1 MAFRAVA
8 KTAAGAGA
16 GVGIY
21 LAYDADARDEV
32 VGAARG
38 STRFARAVYHSC
50 VVSAD
55 YKMSLRG
62 LQGDAYEVKKA
73 EVHQRAA
80 ERLLKGDAYEA
91 KKAEVHQQA
100 AERLLKVCMKHGGV
114 YTKFGQHIASMNHIL
129 PPEYTTTLSVLQDRN
144 PSVPL
149 EEVERTILRELGGS
163 IADLFLEFDAKAIAA
178 ASLAQVHRA
187 VTKTGEEVAVK
198 LQYPG
203 LEAQVER
210 DITTMRLLA
219 QAMGTVFPE
228 YEYTWLFPEFEETI
242 TLELDFVQE
251 GVNGERVAS
260 FNDGDND
267 FVQEGANSERVARMF
282 KDRQDIAVPKVHW
295 DYSTRRVMTMDFIHG
310 IKITNRQA
318 IEEAG
323 LDPRQVA
330 KTVAS
335 SFGEMIYYHGF
346 LHCDPHPGNLMVRE
360 MPATKTGRK
369 SRSAKKPKQH
379 QVVLLDH
386 GMYRRL
392 EPDFR
397 LAYCRLWKAFLTRD
411 TKLGKQQ
418 AVILGLTPDEY
429 DALSLVLTWRPAT
442 TKTPMGTRIT
452 EEERARLRE
461 KYKGVVSA
469 EEERARLREKYKG
482 VVSAQAEERARLRE
496 KYKGVV
502 SAEAVNNFLERL
514 PRDMLFVLRTSD
526 LIRGLNKDLGGT
538 SQQRLRLMGEAGA
551 DLIRGLNKDLGGT
564 SSACGSWA
572 KREGRKLYLKTAL
585 RLQMEAAGIRF
596 PPPPQLVWPGAPV
609 NKLVSSEMGYKSPA
623 LSSAWDLARLR
634 LGLWIADSTMR
645 VHWWWK
651 GYKAFTTRD
660 IG

>member
-62 LQGDAYEVKKA
+62 LQGDAYEAKKA
-73 EVHQRAA
+73 EVHQR
-80 ERLLKGDAYEA
+80 
-91 KKAEVHQQA
+91 A

-203 LEAQVER
+203 LEAQVTR
-210 DITTMRLLA
+210 DIETMRLLA

-251 GVNGERVAS
+251 GV
-260 FNDGDND
+260 
-267 FVQEGANSERVARMF
+267 NSERVARMF

-360 MPATKTGRK
+360 MPAAKTGRK

-469 EEERARLREKYKG
+469 E
-482 VVSAQAEERARLRE
+482 
-496 KYKGVV
+496 
-502 SAEAVNNFLERL
+502 AVNSFLERL

-538 SQQRLRLMGEAGA
+538 SQQRLRLMGEAA
-551 DLIRGLNKDLGGT
+551 IRGLNLPNPPPDT
-564 SSACGSWA
+564 FIPYAHPPHN
-572 KREGRKLYLKTAL
+572 RETAL

>member
-62 LQGDAYEVKKA
+62 LQGDAYEAKKA
-73 EVHQRAA
+73 EVHQR
-80 ERLLKGDAYEA
+80 
-91 KKAEVHQQA
+91 A

-203 LEAQVER
+203 LEAQVTR
-210 DITTMRLLA
+210 DIETMRLLA

-251 GVNGERVAS
+251 GV
-260 FNDGDND
+260 
-267 FVQEGANSERVARMF
+267 NSERVARMF

-360 MPATKTGRK
+360 MPAAKTGRK

-429 DALSLVLTWRPAT
+429 DALSLFFFNDTAT
-442 TKTPMGTRIT
+442 TETPMGTRIT

-469 EEERARLREKYKG
+469 E
-482 VVSAQAEERARLRE
+482 
-496 KYKGVV
+496 
-502 SAEAVNNFLERL
+502 AVNSFLERL

-538 SQQRLRLMGEAGA
+538 SQQRLRLMGEAA
-551 DLIRGLNKDLGGT
+551 IRGLNLPNPPPDT
-564 SSACGSWA
+564 FIPYAHPPHN
-572 KREGRKLYLKTAL
+572 RETAL